1 MHIAT
6 SGSKIDISKESLTAK
21 IAKKFSKVLKHGDIV
36 FLYGDIGAGKT
47 TFVRY
52 LINSLE
58 KEKKIKLSE
67 ITSPTFSILN
77 EYEIKDIKI
86 RHYDLFR
93 IKNSEEIKNIGLF
106 ENTQNFLTFVE
117 WPEKIKKKIGN
128 NYNLFFK
135 YNFKS
140 EKRFLEFRNKKK
152 GHIFNVKNKP

>member
-93 IKNSEEIKNIGLF
+93 IKNSEEIKNIGMF
-106 ENTQNFLTFVE
+106 ENTQNFLTFIE
-117 WPEKIKKKIGN
+117 WPEKIKKKLAIIIT
-128 NYNLFFK
+128 FFL
-135 YNFKS
+135 NTILS
-140 EKRFLEFRNKKK
+140 QKKD
-152 GHIFNVKNKP
+152 F

>member
-1 MHIAT
+1 M
-6 SGSKIDISKESLTAK
+6 
-21 IAKKFSKVLKHGDIV
+21 
-36 FLYGDIGAGKT
+36 YGDIGAGKT

-93 IKNSEEIKNIGLF
+93 IKNSEEIKNIGMF
-106 ENTQNFLTFVE
+106 ENTENFLTFVE
-117 WPEKIKKKIGN
+117 WPEKIKKRLAIIITFSLN
-128 NYNLFFK
+128 TIL
-135 YNFKS
+135 S
-140 EKRFLEFRNKKK
+140 QKKD
-152 GHIFNVKNKP
+152 F